1 MTFYQTAAQSTD
13 PLNYPITLSVPDGR
27 PTWRDNAYVC
37 FWDVKQSL
45 LGVLHVSTSA
55 NGEGRRARFSLKVSE
70 KTFEIVETPHTREA
84 WRSDSID
91 YPLTDTVQVDHPRVQ
106 AELSLEP
113 RFQYADY
120 STSQV
125 IPPLVPEEPQQHVQ
139 QAIGVSG
146 RIVLDGEETLIDG
159 VGFRDRSWGYR
170 DESAHITEYLSF
182 MAYFDDFAF
191 TALRILDVEGGNR
204 MEGFFLRDS
213 GTESVTAIGA
223 TRDGSGLLEAAH
235 LEVEGNPFEAQ
246 VTAKLGGFWVPMG
259 PSRRGPTLS
268 AYDEL
273 VALRTT
279 DGQAGHSFV
288 EHASIR
294 RIF

>member
-1 MTFYQTAAQSTD
+1 MTFYQTAAESDD
-13 PLNYPITLSVPDGR
+13 PLNYPITTKVPDGR
-27 PTWRDNAYVC
+27 PPWRDNAYVC
-37 FWDVKQSL
+37 FWDADRGL

-55 NGEGRRARFSLKVSE
+55 NGEGRRARFSLAVGD
-70 KTFEIVETPHTREA
+70 KTVEIVETPHSREA

-91 YPLTDTVQVDHPRVQ
+91 YPLTDTIQVDHPRVQ

-113 RFQYADY
+113 RFQHADY
-120 STSQV
+120 SVGQV

-139 QAIGVSG
+139 QAVGVSG
-146 RIVLDGEETLIDG
+146 RIRLDGEETLVDG

-170 DESAHITEYLSF
+170 DESAHIVEYLSF
-182 MAYFDDFAF
+182 MAYFDSFAF
-191 TALRILDVEGGNR
+191 TALRILDVDGGDR
-204 MEGFFLRDS
+204 MEGFFMRDS
-213 GTESVTAIGA
+213 GTGRVTSVGA

-235 LEVEGNPFEAQ
+235 LEVDGEPFEAH
-246 VTAKLGGFWVPMG
+246 VTSKLGGFWVPMG

-273 VALRTT
+273 VALRTP
-279 DGQAGHSFV
+279 DRQEGHAFV
-288 EHASIR
+288 EHAGIR